1 MNRTINIICFAL
13 LFLFAA
19 CSSDST
25 SEESII
31 PEKKEEQKE
40 LSANKWSDSQKKQ
53 ALNDCITSRNPK
65 EFCECSVVQLTS
77 LFSYEEFNTFNSEIR
92 SGKQPSPEIVS
103 KMIEMSKRV
112 QDECPQPR

>member
-1 MNRTINIICFAL
+1 MNRTINIICFTL
-13 LFLFAA
+13 LFLFTA

-40 LSANKWSDSQKKQ
+40 SPANKWSDSQKKQ
-53 ALNDCITSRNPK
+53 ALSDCITSGNPK

-77 LFSYEEFNTFNSEIR
+77 LFSYDEFKIFDATIK
-92 SGKQPSPEIVS
+92 SGQQPPSGTIS

-112 QDECPQPR
+112 QSECPQTR